1 MTVYVSRHASTGA
14 TDGAD
19 PAGQPRISATGQAKV
34 SQTEPLLL
42 TFVWQR
48 MLSQPA
54 QAGVRR

>member
-1 MTVYVSRHASTGA
+1 MTVYVSRHASM
-14 TDGAD
+14 DG
-19 PAGQPRISATGQAKV
+19 PGPTVQPRIPATGRAKV

-54 QAGVRR
+54 VTGGRR

>member
-1 MTVYVSRHASTGA
+1 MTVYISRHASTDAIGKP
-14 TDGAD
+14 T
-19 PAGQPRISATGQAKV
+19 PAVQALEPATGRAKV

-54 QAGVRR
+54 QAGGRR